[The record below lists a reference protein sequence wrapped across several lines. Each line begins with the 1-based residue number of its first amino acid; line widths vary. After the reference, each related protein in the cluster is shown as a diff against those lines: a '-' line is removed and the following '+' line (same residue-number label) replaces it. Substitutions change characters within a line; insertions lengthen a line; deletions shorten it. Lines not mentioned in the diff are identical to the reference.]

1 MSSAVCKLFRDY
13 LNSKGFT
20 EIHTPKL
27 IGGVSEGGAEV
38 FRLKYFGKDACL
50 A

>member
-1 MSSAVCKLFRDY
+1 M
-13 LNSKGFT
+13 

-27 IGGVSEGGAEV
+27 IGGVSEGGTNV
-38 FRLKYFGKDACL
+38 FKLDYFGKAACL